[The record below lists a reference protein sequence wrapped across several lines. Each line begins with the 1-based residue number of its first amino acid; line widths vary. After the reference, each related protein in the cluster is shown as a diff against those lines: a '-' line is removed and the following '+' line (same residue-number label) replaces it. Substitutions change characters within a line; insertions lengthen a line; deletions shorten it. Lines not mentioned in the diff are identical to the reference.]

1 VTRLWTLAMRPAT
14 ERDIDAI
21 AQMETACFTD
31 PWSRSAFASL
41 LGHRH
46 VLFLVADWYTEGPEP
61 DGMSA
66 PHAELAGYVVAWL
79 AADEA
84 EVANLAVAP
93 ARRGQRIG
101 AHLLDAAL
109 GELMVRGAAAVYL
122 EVRESNT
129 AARRL
134 YASRGFHEVG
144 RRKKYYRRPQEDALV
159 LRRDLVAAQ
168 HVPVVRSG

>member
-1 VTRLWTLAMRPAT
+1 MRPAT
-14 ERDIDAI
+14 ERDVDAV
-21 AQMETACFTD
+21 ARMETACFTD
-31 PWSRSAFASL
+31 PWSRSSFASL

-46 VLFLVADWYTEGPEP
+46 VLFLVADWFTGGGAEHDEL
-61 DGMSA
+61 SA
-66 PHAELAGYVVAWL
+66 PNAELAGYVVAWL

-84 EVANLAVAP
+84 EIANLAVAP

-109 GELMVRGAAAVYL
+109 GELMVRGAATVYL
-122 EVRESNT
+122 EVRESNA

-134 YASRGFHEVG
+134 YASRGFREVG

-159 LRRDLVAAQ
+159 LRRDLVGAEQRAAA
-168 HVPVVRSG
+168 HDTPGVRSG